1 MLSVVDIVKIFNKGT
16 INEITAIDH
25 ITLHV
30 NSGDFITIIGSNGAG
45 KSSFLNLLAGTYM
58 PDYGSITLAGED
70 ITDWPEYKRATFIGR
85 VFQNPFI
92 GTCGSMTI
100 EENLALA
107 YRRGLPR
114 RIKKGISGKDRDL
127 FRDKL
132 SILGLGLEHRLKDK
146 VEVLSGGQRQC
157 LTLLMATL
165 RHPKILLLDEHTAA
179 LDPKTAEQV
188 LKLTEEIITELKL
201 TAIMVTHNMRQALAM
216 GNRLI
221 MMNKGKI
228 IMDVQGEEKSKLTV
242 SDLLE
247 QFSRVRGEE
256 FSEDRLL
263 LAE

>member
-1 MLSVVDIVKIFNKGT
+1 MLSAVEITKVFNKGT
-16 INEITAIDH
+16 INEVVAIDSL
-25 ITLHV
+25 TLHV
-30 NSGDFITIIGSNGAG
+30 NDGDFITVIGSNGAG
-45 KSSFLNLLAGTYM
+45 KSSLLNLLAGTYI
-58 PDYGSITLAGED
+58 PDSGTITLAGED
-70 ITDWPEYKRATFIGR
+70 ITTWPEYRRATFIGR

-114 RIKKGISGKDRDL
+114 RIRKGITEKDRTL
-127 FRDKL
+127 FRDRL

-146 VEVLSGGQRQC
+146 VDVLSGGQRQC

-188 LKLTEEIITELKL
+188 LKLTDQIISELKL
-201 TAIMVTHNMRQALAM
+201 TAIMVTHNMRQALSM

-221 MMNKGKI
+221 MMNRGKI
-228 IMDVQGEEKSKLTV
+228 IMDAQEKEKVKLTV
-242 SDLLE
+242 QDLLE

-256 FSEDRLL
+256 FSEDRILL
-263 LAE
+263 TD

>member
-1 MLSVVDIVKIFNKGT
+1 MLSAVEITKVFNKGT
-16 INEITAIDH
+16 INEVVAIDSL
-25 ITLHV
+25 TLHV
-30 NSGDFITIIGSNGAG
+30 NDGDFITVIGSNGAG
-45 KSSFLNLLAGTYM
+45 KSSLLNLLAGTYI
-58 PDYGSITLAGED
+58 PDSGTITLAGED
-70 ITDWPEYKRATFIGR
+70 ITTWPEYRRATFIGR

-114 RIKKGISGKDRDL
+114 RIRKGITEKDRTL
-127 FRDKL
+127 FRDRL

-146 VEVLSGGQRQC
+146 VDVLSGGQRQC

-188 LKLTEEIITELKL
+188 LKLTDQIISELKL
-201 TAIMVTHNMRQALAM
+201 TAIMVTHNMRQALSM

-221 MMNKGKI
+221 MMNRGKI
-228 IMDVQGEEKSKLTV
+228 IMDAQEKEKVKLTV
-242 SDLLE
+242 QDLLE
-247 QFSRVRGEE
+247 QFSRVRGKE
-256 FSEDRLL
+256 FSEDRILL
-263 LAE
+263 TD